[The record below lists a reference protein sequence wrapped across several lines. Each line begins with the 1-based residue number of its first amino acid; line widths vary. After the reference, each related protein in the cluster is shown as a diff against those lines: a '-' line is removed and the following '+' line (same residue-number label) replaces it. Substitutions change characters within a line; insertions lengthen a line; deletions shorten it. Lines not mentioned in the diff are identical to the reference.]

1 MRRNLPVRSSVRVGV
16 SALRFGFAVSGLG
29 LAGFGV
35 AMRVRPEGALPSIL
49 SAIFVAFLNKPRHIA
64 VVIERQHVGEK
75 ARAVFRERSE
85 EHTSELQ
92 SLMRISYAVFCLKKK
107 NK

>member
-35 AMRVRPEGALPSIL
+35 AMRVRPAGALPSIL

-75 ARAVFRERSE
+75 ARAVFREDIILRSDE
-85 EHTSELQ
+85 RRVGKECVSTCRSRWSPYH
-92 SLMRISYAVFCLKKK
+92 
-107 NK
+107 